1 MSTEEIEKKLIKL
14 FSDGGR
20 KSSASGKT
28 GLFIGENGVLDSVT
42 ALSLILAIEEE
53 FKITVED
60 EEIQDKN
67 FGNLEALVQFVDG
80 KLKNSPTR

>member
-1 MSTEEIEKKLIKL
+1 MSPQDIEKKLVKL
-14 FSDGGR
+14 CSDGR
-20 KSSASGKT
+20 HKSAASGKI
-28 GLFIGENGVLDSVT
+28 GLFVGENDVFDSVT

-60 EEIQDKN
+60 EEIQPKN

-80 KLKNSPTR
+80 KLKNR